1 MELQQ
6 FIKDVAVCFE
16 DTDPNDIKADT
27 IFKDLE
33 EWSSLSTLELIALAK
48 TKYNKT
54 ITGKD
59 IRQSN
64 TFEDLFNMLLS
75 K

>member
-1 MELQQ
+1 MDLQE
-6 FIKDVAVCFE
+6 FIKNAAICFE
-16 DTDPNDIKADT
+16 DTDPNEINADT
-27 IFKDLE
+27 VFKNLE
-33 EWSSLSTLELIALAK
+33 EWSSLTTLELIAMVK

-64 TFEDLFNMLLS
+64 TVEDLFNAVSS